1 MTLAQLRAFA
11 TVARLGSVRAAA
23 AELGVTE
30 PAVSGAVAVLRREFG
45 DELFVR
51 VGAGIAITP
60 AGRQLAGRARE
71 ILGLAEQAHREVAE
85 ARGAESLLRV
95 AASTLLAEDA
105 APPLLDALALRLPAR
120 VDVTVVPRPAE
131 AFADLLATRSVE
143 VVLGPRPIGRPGL
156 DLTSVPFLRHQM
168 VVAAAADHRL
178 AGRSDLDFTT
188 LAGEPWL
195 AGPLG
200 IEPLETEG
208 RWLARQRLWPR
219 AIQSFPTHAA
229 ALAAAAAGEGV
240 TFAPLH
246 TLRRARGV
254 ARLEV
259 RGTPAAGFWYAS
271 AVGRDGFP
279 PAVQT
284 LLRFVTTPDAT
295 QAVLNSTTRAAARFR
310 PPVYITLWS

>member
-1 MTLAQLRAFA
+1 MTLAQLRSFA
-11 TVARLGSVRAAA
+11 AVARLGSVRAAA

-30 PAVSGAVAVLRREFG
+30 PAISGAVAALRREFG

-51 VGAGIAITP
+51 EGAGIAITP
-60 AGRQLAGRARE
+60 GGRQLAGRARE
-71 ILGLAEQAHREVAE
+71 ILGLAQQAHREVAE
-85 ARGAESLLRV
+85 AHGAESLLRV
-95 AASTLLAEDA
+95 AASTLVAEDS
-105 APPLLDALALRLPAR
+105 APPLLDALALRLPR
-120 VDVTVVPRPAE
+120 VDVAVVPRPAE

-143 VVLGPRPIGRPGL
+143 VVLGPRPIGPPGL
-156 DLTSVPFLRHQM
+156 HLASVPFLRHQM
-168 VVAAAADHRL
+168 VVVAAADHRL
-178 AGRSDLDFTT
+178 AGRKDLDFTT

-219 AIQSFPTHAA
+219 AIQSFPSHAA

-246 TLRRARGV
+246 TLRRASGV

-271 AVGRDGFP
+271 ALGRDGFP

-295 QAVLNSTTRAAARFR
+295 QAVLNSTTRPAARFR